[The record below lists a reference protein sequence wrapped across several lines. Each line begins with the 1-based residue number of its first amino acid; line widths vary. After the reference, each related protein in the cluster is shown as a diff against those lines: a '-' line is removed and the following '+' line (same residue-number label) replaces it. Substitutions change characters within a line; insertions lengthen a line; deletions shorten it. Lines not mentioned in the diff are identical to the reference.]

1 MVLFVDQILSSQHG
15 LSRKEAAMRL
25 ENRIAVITGAGR
37 GIGKAIAFRF
47 AQEGADLVIADVD
60 MDEAQETAKEIR
72 VIGRKS
78 IAVECDVANS
88 SQVKAVVQDTLQQLG
103 RIDVLVN
110 NAGIRP
116 ISSLLETSEAEW
128 NRTMAVNLTA
138 QFLFIKEV
146 APCMVKQGKGKI
158 INMASVLALK
168 PNRNRLAY
176 AVSKAG
182 VAMLTK
188 CAALELGPEISVNAI
203 APGMIHTSMTDRY
216 LQEDTPDSMA
226 MKALLKTWPIPRMG
240 RAEEIA
246 NMAVFLASDESDFC
260 TGSLFIMDGGSM
272 LS

>member
-1 MVLFVDQILSSQHG
+1 
-15 LSRKEAAMRL
+15 MRL
-25 ENRIAVITGAGR
+25 DGKVALITGGAR
-37 GIGKAIAFRF
+37 GIGAEIAKRF
-47 AQEGADLVIADVD
+47 VDDGAKIVISDVRKDLLEGVAHSLKSGMVATCVGDVTSWD
-60 MDEAQETAKEIR
+60 DVQKMVAET
-72 VIGRKS
+72 
-78 IAVECDVANS
+78 
-88 SQVKAVVQDTLQQLG
+88 VKFG
-103 RIDVLVN
+103 GKIDVLVN

-116 ISSLLETSEAEW
+116 ISSLLETSEEEW

-168 PNRNRLAY
+168 PNRNSLAY

-203 APGMIHTSMTDRY
+203 APGMIHTAMTDRY

-260 TGSLFIMDGGSM
+260 TGSLFVMDGGSM